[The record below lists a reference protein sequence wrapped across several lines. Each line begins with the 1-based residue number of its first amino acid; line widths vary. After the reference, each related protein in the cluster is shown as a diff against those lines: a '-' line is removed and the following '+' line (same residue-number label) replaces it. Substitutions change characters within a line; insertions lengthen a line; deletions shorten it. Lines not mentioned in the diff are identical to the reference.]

1 MSTPQELARFHIETA
16 IKLIGRDG
24 VVALL
29 TPDATTTAAPLAAAG
44 RGRRPGAAP
53 SEARCHW
60 KLIDGS
66 QCKNAH
72 PTETNYCKMH
82 SGKIDLIDL

>member
-1 MSTPQELARFHIETA
+1 MSTPQELARFHVETA
-16 IKLIGRDG
+16 IKLIGREA

-29 TPDATTTAAPLAAAG
+29 TTAPAAVTTSGGAG

-53 SEARCHW
+53 DDTRCQW
-60 KLIDGS
+60 ILTDGS

-72 PTETNYCKMH
+72 TTTTTYCKIH
-82 SGKIDLIDL
+82 ATKIDLIDL